1 MSSNLLILG
10 LHRVGFPP
18 PHAKIRGLFISPQLL
33 AFELSLIQKMGYRF
47 ATLKQALA
55 NPQEKTA
62 VITFD
67 DGYADNYSAALPVL
81 EKFNAPATV
90 FVITGDVGG
99 KNVVWKEAG
108 EDLPSDI
115 LDWESLA
122 ELQARGWEI
131 GSHAHEHIHLARYG
145 EAEQERAIQ
154 RSIREIE
161 KNLGTTPVSFAYPY
175 GSYNDAT
182 KRVLTR
188 AGIKYAVTIN
198 AAQQDANPLSE
209 NPLELS
215 RCSLGGKKVHHYV
228 KSLSRTSRALGAR
241 QIIRNFA
248 AFSQEKLAQKLSFG
262 ELTLLSLQPANN
274 DIMPSQ

>member
-18 PHAKIRGLFISPQLL
+18 KHAKIRGLFISPKLL
-33 AFELSLIQKMGYRF
+33 EFQLSLIQKMGYRF

-55 NPQEKTA
+55 NPGEKIA

-67 DGYADNYSAALPVL
+67 DGYADNYTAALPVL
-81 EKFNAPATV
+81 QKFNAPATV

-99 KNVVWKEAG
+99 KDVVWSEAS

-115 LDWESLA
+115 LDWKSLA
-122 ELQARGWEI
+122 KLQNQGWEI
-131 GSHAHEHIHLARYG
+131 GSHAHEHIHLARY
-145 EAEQERAIQ
+145 EEEEQEATIQ

-175 GSYNDAT
+175 GSYNEAT
-182 KRVLTR
+182 KRVLKR

-198 AAQQDANPLSE
+198 PAHHSINPKNE
-209 NPLELS
+209 DHLELS
-215 RCSLGGKKVHHYV
+215 RCSLGGKKFQHYV
-228 KSLSRTSRALGAR
+228 KSVSRTSKALGKR
-241 QIIRNFA
+241 RMIKNFA
-248 AFSQEKLAQKLSFG
+248 AYSQSQIARKLSFG
-262 ELTLLSLQPANN
+262 ELTLLSLQTANN
-274 DIMPSQ
+274 DVMSSQ

>member
-33 AFELSLIQKMGYRF
+33 AFQLSLIEKMGYRF

-55 NPQEKTA
+55 SPNEKTA

-81 EKFNAPATV
+81 QKFNAPATV

-99 KNVVWKEAG
+99 KDVVWKEAG

-115 LDWESLA
+115 LDWKSLA
-122 ELQARGWEI
+122 ELQSQGWEI

-145 EAEQERAIQ
+145 EEEQEATIQ

-175 GSYNDAT
+175 GSYDDAT
-182 KRVLTR
+182 KRVLKR

-198 AAQQDANPLSE
+198 PAHHSVNPKNEDS
-209 NPLELS
+209 LELS
-215 RCSLGGKKVHHYV
+215 RCSLGGKKFHHYV
-228 KSLSRTSRALGAR
+228 KSVSRTSRALGKR
-241 QIIRNFA
+241 QMIKNFA
-248 AFSQEKLAQKLSFG
+248 AYSQIQIARKLSFG
-262 ELTLLSLQPANN
+262 ELTLLSLHTANN
-274 DIMPSQ
+274 DVMPSQ